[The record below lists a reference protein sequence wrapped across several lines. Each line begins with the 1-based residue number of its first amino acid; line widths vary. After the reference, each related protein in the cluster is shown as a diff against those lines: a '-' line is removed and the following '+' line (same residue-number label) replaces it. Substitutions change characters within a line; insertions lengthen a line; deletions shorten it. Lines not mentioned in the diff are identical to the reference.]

1 MGLAFLV
8 DLDLF
13 FLEHPQIFWV
23 DPFEMYCE
31 RVECRSAKGMGY
43 GPADLIRLEITLLNS
58 SQPFTKALSQGGR
71 SGD

>member
-31 RVECRSAKGMGY
+31 QVECRS
-43 GPADLIRLEITLLNS
+43 IS
-58 SQPFTKALSQGGR
+58 SQPFTKALSQEGR
-71 SGD
+71 SGDSCRDVVYY